1 MWHRQLLADDYARNG
16 FKTIVPDIFHDAAPE
31 TAFEPGSDFDIQQWF
46 PRNGVD
52 VTEPKIRAVLNAL
65 KAGGVTRIASLG
77 FCYGARTSFNL
88 AFENEITALACS
100 HPSLLQIPEDLEV
113 RRMY

>member
-1 MWHRQLLADDYARNG
+1 M
-16 FKTIVPDIFHDAAPE
+16 PDIFHDAAPE

-88 AFENEITALACS
+88 AFENAVSVVAVA
-100 HPSLLQIPEDLEV
+100 HPSLLQVPADFVV
-113 RRMY
+113 RPSVDTRCGI